1 MTYIYLRVLAK
12 SSQVS
17 LHFDVV
23 VPLIACSFYH
33 SSHFHGSC
41 SMRPFERTLLFDNGV
56 KRFADRNRNREG
68 TKTKQQSTSKP
79 NRRGLPLTAPTSNLS
94 LSGENKPNN
103 IFCIRQ
109 GRLQKQNHGITTK
122 TDNLSTSLKKK
133 AKAPADP
140 DRPKRATVVSLQVR
154 K

>member
-79 NRRGLPLTAPTSNLS
+79 NRRGLPLTAPTSNL
-94 LSGENKPNN
+94 LSVGKTNQT
-103 IFCIRQ
+103 IFFAS
-109 GRLQKQNHGITTK
+109 GREDYRSRITASPRRRTIYQLHSRRRRRRRP
-122 TDNLSTSLKKK
+122 TQIDLSEQPLSAYK
-133 AKAPADP
+133 
-140 DRPKRATVVSLQVR
+140 
-154 K
+154 